1 MKECFAITS
10 YCNTAEKVNILEKT
24 INNINQYGLDVIVHA
39 HHPLSID
46 IQKIVKSYFYSS
58 ENPILKTR
66 FNKFWYFTH
75 PYKLEITVYDYYF
88 TTLKGWT
95 ELIDICQN
103 YDRIHILNYDANISN
118 DFFNL
123 SRKYSQSIFL
133 QNKDTSSNY
142 ILPIYFCLNK
152 ISFDYFK
159 SNITLEKYLA
169 FNKPNGP
176 FLPLIEEFIPTFII
190 GDEFLT
196 IPHWEYD
203 ESALLK
209 YDVMADTRFY
219 WDKTLDIGVA
229 KIFIGEYKD
238 IARAL
243 FFDIKESIEISII
256 INGRVLSGKSS
267 ETEFFNLGLPFRHI
281 NNLQIKI
288 NDMFLPDDLIK
299 KFFQL
304 ECKIYIE

>member
-10 YCNTAEKVNILEKT
+10 YCNTTEKLNILEKT

-39 HHPLSID
+39 HYPLSVD
-46 IQKIVKSYFYSS
+46 IQKKIKSYFYSS

-66 FNKFWYFTH
+66 FNKFWYFTP

-88 TTLKGWT
+88 TTLKGWM

-103 YDRIHILNYDANISN
+103 YDRIHIINYDTNVSM
-118 DFFNL
+118 DLFNL

-133 QNKDTSSNY
+133 QNRDTSNNY

-152 ISFDYFK
+152 KSFDYFK
-159 SNITLEKYLA
+159 SNITLEKYLE
-169 FNKPNGP
+169 FNKLNGP
-176 FLPLIEEFIPTFII
+176 FLPLIEEFIPTFIT
-190 GDEFLT
+190 GNDFFT
-196 IPHWEYD
+196 VPYWEYD
-203 ESALLK
+203 ESKLLE
-209 YDVMADTRFY
+209 YDVASDTRFD
-219 WDKTLDIGVA
+219 WGKTLDMGVS

-238 IARAL
+238 LARIL
-243 FFDIKESIEISII
+243 FFDIKEYMEISVI
-256 INGRVLSGKSS
+256 INNRVLTGKTS
-267 ETEFFNLGLPFRHI
+267 ETELFNLGLPFRYI
-281 NNLQIKI
+281 DDLQIKI
-288 NDMFLPDDLIK
+288 NDISVPANLIR